1 MCKQVLPNSPCG
13 HKAFIGECEKGK
25 LCPLKAAGEK
35 AGKKPKCP
43 VCAKSWLAMETGRIG
58 SVKGWDFGVEGWGWG
73 FGTWFT
79 GGYGLWGLVFWSWI
93 FGFSYDFGFGS
104 VDLWFRI
111 FVLILQYL
119 GLRGMIV
126 MECFADWE
134 RGSGG
139 FGGRREQV
147 VYDQDCERHL
157 GSVQLSIYTN
167 FMGILLWWRRWGFE
181 WYGVSF
187 LTWEDW
193 VILVPDPA
201 KMMYVVVKG

>member
-1 MCKQVLPNSPCG
+1 MRKILISNG
-13 HKAFIGECEKGK
+13 NGEDWV
-25 LCPLKAAGEK
+25 GE
-35 AGKKPKCP
+35 G
-43 VCAKSWLAMETGRIG
+43 MG
-58 SVKGWDFGVEGWGWG
+58 FWGWG
-73 FGTWFT
+73 LGLRVWDMI
-79 GGYGLWGLVFWSWI
+79 YRGLWAV
-93 FGFSYDFGFGS
+93 GFGVLILDFWFQLWFWFWS